1 MKTLMKSSILTKGII
16 LCALLIASCAE
27 TKKEDT
33 AMAEK
38 EVPMVEAASEE
49 YSDMVVKILGHMANF
64 EHDAY
69 AELMADD
76 IIWYWPDGSS
86 ETRHTIEG
94 KNELVAW
101 WKNYQETTGAT
112 LTFTNNT
119 LLPLKVNTPS
129 NYYKVTG
136 TGVLAYTDLTITL
149 GDKSTS
155 VRQHM
160 VFMFNDDKKLNHCF
174 LYYDRTGIIELTKV
188 VLGGPEE

>member
-1 MKTLMKSSILTKGII
+1 MKTLMKTSIFTKGII
-16 LCALLIASCAE
+16 LSTLLVAGCAE
-27 TKKEDT
+27 TKKEDA

-38 EVPMVEAASEE
+38 EVPMVEVASDE
-49 YSDMVVKILGHMANF
+49 YSDIVLKTLGHMANF

-69 AELMADD
+69 AEHMADD

-112 LTFTNNT
+112 LSFSNNT
-119 LLPLKVNTPS
+119 LLPLKINTPS

-136 TGVLAYTDLTITL
+136 SGVLAYTDLTITL

-160 VFMFNDDKKLNHCF
+160 VYMFNDDMKISHCF
-174 LYYDRTGIIELTKV
+174 LYYDRTGIIELTNV
-188 VLGGPEE
+188 VFGEPEE